1 MAPFIQF
8 KDRVINKETIE
19 KGFHC
24 IPTITKSDGGGEGR
38 EHLFEEKLVRY
49 LGPSNYCSGEENF

>member
-8 KDRVINKETIE
+8 TDRVINKETIE

-24 IPTITKSDGGGEGR
+24 ILTITESDGGGEGR
-38 EHLFEEKLVRY
+38 GHLFEGNL
-49 LGPSNYCSGEENF
+49 LDI